1 MIYLPRSIPLVALA
15 LLAGCDTMP
24 EGPTVTALQGADKS
38 FDEFRTDDVD
48 CRQYAHAQV
57 GGVTSAS
64 ADHASGVTSTAPS
77 SAICVAVGA
86 AIDGRGSAAAGSRT
100 GSLIDGTDAAQFA
113 GYGLQQRYNCAYVQC
128 MYMKGDR
135 VPLLARERWPAP
147 RSPWPPDP
155 DAYYPRL
162 SR

>member
-1 MIYLPRSIPLVALA
+1 
-15 LLAGCDTMP
+15 
-24 EGPTVTALQGADKS
+24 
-38 FDEFRTDDVD
+38 VD
-48 CRQYAHAQV
+48 CRQYAYAQV
-57 GGVTSAS
+57 RETMAAS
-64 ADHASGVTSTAPS
+64 VDHASGVMSTAPS
-77 SAICVAVGA
+77 SAICVAVSPGT
-86 AIDGRGSAAAGSRT
+86 DGRGSAVAGRRT

-128 MYMKGDR
+128 MYIRGDS